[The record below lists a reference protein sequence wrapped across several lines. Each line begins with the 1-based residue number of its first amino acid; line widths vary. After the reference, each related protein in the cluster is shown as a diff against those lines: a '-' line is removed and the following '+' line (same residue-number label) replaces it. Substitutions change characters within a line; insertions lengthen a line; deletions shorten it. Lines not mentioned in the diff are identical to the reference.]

1 MNVKKILHVIFGS
14 FIMGVGISLT
24 ISVNLGSDPM
34 TMFWIGIAKTLGI
47 TVGQANLLVS
57 AVMLVYV
64 LKVDRRQIHLGSFL
78 NPIVISLTT
87 DALQFLD
94 LQYFTYPFRILILI
108 TGLLML
114 AFGIAYYALADYGK
128 GAYEAVVFTTVNKTN
143 WSIGV
148 VRTGADIIF
157 AVLGVLLGAV
167 FSIGSLLAILFM
179 GTSIQMCIRFL
190 ESNIDST
197 SLVKR
202 NYKNN

>member
-94 LQYFTYPFRILILI
+94 LQ
-108 TGLLML
+108 
-114 AFGIAYYALADYGK
+114 
-128 GAYEAVVFTTVNKTN
+128 
-143 WSIGV
+143 
-148 VRTGADIIF
+148 
-157 AVLGVLLGAV
+157 
-167 FSIGSLLAILFM
+167 
-179 GTSIQMCIRFL
+179 
-190 ESNIDST
+190 
-197 SLVKR
+197 
-202 NYKNN
+202 